1 MSEKNEEI
9 AGKKEKTS
17 FGAEAFDWLQ
27 SIIAAFVAG
36 LFIFVFVARVV
47 RVDGSSMYK
56 TLHNNDLVITSQ
68 LFYTPQ
74 VGDII
79 VFRTEETR
87 EEPLVKRVIAK
98 AGQTVDI
105 DFDEGVVYVDGKAL
119 DEPYVNTPT
128 NIRENF
134 TGEVTVPEGCL
145 FVMGDNRNASRDSRS
160 YSVGFV
166 DERQIVGKVV
176 LLLVPGSNENEKADW
191 KRFGSVYR

>member
-1 MSEKNEEI
+1 M
-9 AGKKEKTS
+9 
-17 FGAEAFDWLQ
+17 
-27 SIIAAFVAG
+27 
-36 LFIFVFVARVV
+36 
-47 RVDGSSMYK
+47 
-56 TLHNNDLVITSQ
+56 
-68 LFYTPQ
+68 
-74 VGDII
+74 
-79 VFRTEETR
+79 
-87 EEPLVKRVIAK
+87 
-98 AGQTVDI
+98 
-105 DFDEGVVYVDGKAL
+105 YVDGKAL